1 MEHVLTLV
9 AAGGLGRETVR
20 RAVRELERVVPR
32 VAEPRWLA
40 AGTACDLTFDE
51 ADPRDA
57 EARVRA
63 ALAGAAVDLAAQ
75 RLAGRRKRLLVAD
88 MESTVIANEMLD
100 ELGDFAGVRA
110 QIEGVTARAMRG
122 ELDFAGAVR
131 ERVKLLAGLG
141 TGVLEEALE
150 RVEIDPGAAALAATM
165 PAIRLV
171 SGDTGL
177 GVGWDGGERPLDRV
191 LGPVLY
197 SAIAFLSSLEGRPHV
212 RRCAGPDC
220 ELFFVDR
227 SPSGRRVWC
236 QMKTC
241 GHRVKSLRHYHR
253 LGKTRPRMTWPYG

>member
-1 MEHVLTLV
+1 MARRTPPPRGPQLDLAGELSV
-9 AAGGLGRETVR
+9 AFVNTAGARPNNRQLGVGSCSELLIWGGQAGLLPADEAERLGRAVEGHLEAA
-20 RAVRELERVVPR
+20 RA
-32 VAEPRWLA
+32 AY
-40 AGTACDLTFDE
+40 
-51 ADPRDA
+51 ADVA
-57 EARVRA
+57 EARA
-63 ALAGAAVDLAAQ
+63 ALGRVFLAISRRREPAAAGLAAV
-75 RLAGRRKRLLVAD
+75 
-88 MESTVIANEMLD
+88 N
-100 ELGDFAGVRA
+100 
-110 QIEGVTARAMRG
+110 
-122 ELDFAGAVR
+122 
-131 ERVKLLAGLG
+131 
-141 TGVLEEALE
+141 
-150 RVEIDPGAAALAATM
+150 AALAATM